1 MSQSL
6 GEARFDMERLQP
18 ERTSLTLGFVALL
31 DSAPLVVAREQGF
44 FAEQGLEVR
53 LQRENSWASVRD
65 KVAYGLL
72 DGAQMIA
79 PMPLAS
85 SLGLGAPPVAMETA
99 LVMSRNGNAITLA
112 TALADA
118 AGIEPNEQGP
128 DPLLNGRLLRA
139 HLTGLDRPLKL
150 ATVYPYSCHHYQLR
164 YWLNVSGISPR
175 QVEFI
180 GAPPRQMVELLKA
193 GQIDGC
199 CVGEPWNSLAEVEG
213 VGRIVATGHQV
224 WHNMMEK
231 VFGVTREWA
240 GSNPQTYR
248 AVLIALMK
256 ACHWLETNQHSETLY
271 HWLRLPPY
279 LDLAIEP
286 LTAESLFSAR
296 LEQRF
301 SGADSNFPWRS
312 QGAWLLGQMREA
324 GQWQGA
330 VDNPVLDS
338 VFNTALYREVASALG
353 LDAPVADYRLEG
365 VAEQGDKA
373 EGCSG
378 GVPQNVNH
386 FIDGICFG
394 LRHF

>member
-1 MSQSL
+1 MS
-6 GEARFDMERLQP
+6 GTRFDMDRLVPEKER
-18 ERTSLTLGFVALL
+18 LTLGFVALL

-44 FAEQGLEVR
+44 FTEQGLDVR

-112 TALADA
+112 SGLADA
-118 AGIEPNEQGP
+118 AGIEPGEEGL
-128 DPLLNGRLLRA
+128 DPMLSGRLLRA
-139 HLTGLDRPLKL
+139 HLTGLERPLKL

-175 QVEFI
+175 KVEFI
-180 GAPPRQMVELLKA
+180 GAPPKQMVDLLA
-193 GQIDGC
+193 SGQIDGC
-199 CVGEPWNSLAEVEG
+199 CVGEPWNSLAEIGG

-224 WHNMMEK
+224 WSNMMEK
-231 VFGVTREWA
+231 VFGVTRQWA
-240 GSNPQTYR
+240 DEHPQTYR
-248 AVLIALMK
+248 AVLMALLK
-256 ACHWLETNQHSETLY
+256 ACRWLESHQHSESLY
-271 HWLRLPPY
+271 QCLSLPPY
-279 LDLAIEP
+279 LDLEIVP
-286 LTAESLFSAR
+286 LHDRGLFAPQ

-301 SGADSNFPWRS
+301 YGADTNFPWRS

-324 GQWQGA
+324 GQWQGP
-330 VDNPVLDS
+330 VDNPVLDE
-338 VFNTALYREVASALG
+338 VFNTDLYREVAEAMG
-353 LDAPVADYRLEG
+353 LNAPVADYRIEG
-365 VAEQGDKA
+365 RDGAQSEL
-373 EGCSG
+373 SG
-378 GVPQNVNH
+378 TRGVLVPNTND

>member
-1 MSQSL
+1 MSGTSL
-6 GEARFDMERLQP
+6 DMDRLVP
-18 ERTSLTLGFVALL
+18 EKTTLTLGFVALL

-85 SLGLGAPPVAMETA
+85 SLGLGAPPVPMETA

-118 AGIEPNEQGP
+118 AGIEPDELGP
-128 DPLLNGRLLRA
+128 DPLLSGRLLRA
-139 HLTGLDRPLKL
+139 HLTGLERPLKL

-180 GAPPRQMVELLKA
+180 GAPPRQMVDLLKS

-199 CVGEPWNSLAEVEG
+199 CVGEPWNSLAEVYG
-213 VGRIVATGHQV
+213 VGRVVATGHQV
-224 WHNMMEK
+224 WRNMMEK
-231 VFGVTREWA
+231 VFGVTRQWA
-240 GSNPQTYR
+240 AEHPHTYR
-248 AVLIALMK
+248 AVLLALMK
-256 ACHWLETNQHSETLY
+256 ACHWLESHQHSDLLY
-271 HWLRLPPY
+271 QWLSLPPY
-279 LDLAIEP
+279 LDLEIEP
-286 LTAESLFSAR
+286 LQSRGLFAQH
-296 LEQRF
+296 LGQRF
-301 SGADSNFPWRS
+301 AGADTNFPWRS

-324 GQWQGA
+324 GQWQGPL
-330 VDNPVLDS
+330 DNPVLDQ
-338 VFNTALYREVASALG
+338 VFNTALYREVADALG
-353 LDAPVADYRLEG
+353 LNAPLADYRIEG
-365 VAEQGDKA
+365 QDGAGHSL
-373 EGCSG
+373 SG
-378 GVPQNVNH
+378 TRGAMAPNENG
-386 FIDGICFG
+386 FIDGLCFG
-394 LRHF
+394 LLHF